1 MKNYKQKLSLL
12 TIGTVILLGVSF
24 VGAQTDTVI
33 EDKNLSPVSGTG
45 SSSFSGPCGAPGT
58 CNAPEFLSASST
70 DQVKSGTLRAF
81 GLRLKK
87 FLFIGYD
94 HDTDLR
100 TLATGSASAEGLMA
114 GINGTLGASKYCDES
129 GSNCYTSDQ
138 VYDLI
143 YGGGQDGLVCDA
155 NPVSSTLHSYNG
167 GPLTVPYA
175 QHASDLANQRS
186 AEGYK
191 FVNGEITYPRSNTTI
206 GTQAIR
212 GWNHNNISLPVAC
225 NSDQGCVLKQVV
237 YRKKSVSG
245 NSNVY
250 VDYISRVRF
259 NEYHEDATS
268 GYWTSTDAPKGGRNG
283 DTTSNGI
290 FRGYGVTG
298 STGTVYQVILRDDY
312 NGTAATKEL
321 SKMVIRPYDNWGS
334 AGEEIYLCTYPAD
347 TAN

>member
-1 MKNYKQKLSLL
+1 MKNYKQKLSLF
-12 TIGTVILLGVSF
+12 TIGAFVLLGVSF

-33 EDKNLSPVSGTG
+33 KEKNLSPLSGAG

-87 FLFIGYD
+87 FLFIGYE

-100 TLATGSASAEGLMA
+100 TLATGSASSEGLMA

-129 GSNCYTSDQ
+129 GTNCYTSDQ

-155 NPVSSTLHSYNG
+155 NPVSSTLHDVQG
-167 GPLTVPYA
+167 GFLTIPYA
-175 QHASDLANQRS
+175 QHASALANQR
-186 AEGYK
+186 AGEGYK

-206 GTQAIR
+206 GTQAIAAW
-212 GWNHNNISLPVAC
+212 GHANITLPSGC
-225 NSDQGCVLKQVV
+225 SSDQGCVLKQVV
-237 YRKKSVSG
+237 YRRKVVSG
-245 NSNVY
+245 NSSVY

-259 NEYHEDATS
+259 NDYNEDAVS
-268 GYWTSTDAPKGGRNG
+268 GSWTSTDNPKGGRNG
-283 DTTSNGI
+283 DTTSTNI
-290 FRGYGVTG
+290 FRGYGIVDG
-298 STGTVYQVILRDDY
+298 AGTTRQVILRDDRSGY
-312 NGTAATKEL
+312 DT
-321 SKMVIRPYDNWGS
+321 SKMVVRPYDNWGG